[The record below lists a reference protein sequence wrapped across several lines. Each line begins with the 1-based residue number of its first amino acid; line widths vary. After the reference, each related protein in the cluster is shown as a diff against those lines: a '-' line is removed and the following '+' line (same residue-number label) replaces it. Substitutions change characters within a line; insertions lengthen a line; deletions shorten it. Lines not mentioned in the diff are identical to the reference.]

1 MIDVSAQRLDLLS
14 RHGNTLL
21 SWPVST
27 SRYGIGT
34 REGSFMTPPGRFIIG
49 EKIGNGEP
57 PWTIFKGRVSTGHT
71 AQPGG
76 SEDLILSRILW
87 LEGMDA
93 ENKNS
98 RERYIY
104 IHGTN
109 QEELI
114 GTPVSHGC
122 IRLRNDHIVDLY
134 DRVEVG
140 TAVIIKLGES
150 IS

>member
-1 MIDVSAQRLDLLS
+1 
-14 RHGNTLL
+14 
-21 SWPVST
+21 
-27 SRYGIGT
+27 
-34 REGSFMTPPGRFIIG
+34 
-49 EKIGNGEP
+49 
-57 PWTIFKGRVSTGHT
+57 
-71 AQPGG
+71 
-76 SEDLILSRILW
+76 
-87 LEGMDA
+87 MDA